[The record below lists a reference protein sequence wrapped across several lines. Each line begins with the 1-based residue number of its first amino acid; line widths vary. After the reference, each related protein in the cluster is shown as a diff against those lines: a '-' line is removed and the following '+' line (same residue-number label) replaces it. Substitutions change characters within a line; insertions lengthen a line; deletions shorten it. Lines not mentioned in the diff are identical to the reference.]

1 MSTRLHRASTTSVI
15 PLAALAL
22 LALIGCKP
30 ASLAAGATAPVSV
43 SVITV
48 SLQPLRQ
55 WDDFTGRLEAM
66 QSVAIKP
73 RVGGFIDAIAFED
86 GALVRQG
93 QLLYQIDP
101 RPYQAQVDRLEAGL
115 QQAVANAALAR
126 TNRDRNRRLVA
137 SSAISGSEMDAQDAN
152 AKVTA
157 ANVAAAQAALTAARL
172 DLSFTRV
179 TAPIDGR
186 ISKAMITRGNL
197 VTTDSFLTTVVTDS
211 PIYAAFNVDEQA
223 YLKYAAAQRGKDN
236 AVYIGLMGENGFPHQ
251 ARLRFLDNAVDPSSG
266 TLAAR
271 AMLTN
276 SDGSLT
282 PGLFCRVRLVS
293 STQEQVALLPEQA
306 LGIDLGKRYVL
317 VVDNARRVQYRA
329 VTLGQAVGD
338 WRIVRTGLNP
348 GDRVMVNG
356 LQKVRP
362 GDIVTIAPGTAAVSP
377 AELAVLLPQA

>member
-1 MSTRLHRASTTSVI
+1 MSTLPYRARTAAFY

-22 LALIGCKP
+22 VYLVGCKP
-30 ASLAAGATAPVSV
+30 ASPAASTPAPTAVN
-43 SVITV
+43 VITV
-48 SLQPLRQ
+48 SLHPLRQ
-55 WDDFTGRLEAM
+55 WDDFTGRLEAV
-66 QSVAIKP
+66 QRVEIKP
-73 RVGGFIDAIAFED
+73 RVGGFIDSIAFED

-93 QLLYQIDP
+93 QVLYQIDP

-115 QQAVANAALAR
+115 QQALANAALAR
-126 TNRDRNRRLVA
+126 TNRDRNRRLIA

-152 AKVTA
+152 AKVTL

-172 DLSFTRV
+172 DLSFTHV

-186 ISKAMITRGNL
+186 ISKALITRGNL
-197 VTTDSFLTTVVTDS
+197 VTTDSLLTTVVADS

-236 AVYIGLMGENGFPHQ
+236 AVYVGLMGEPGFPHQ
-251 ARLRFLDNAVDPSSG
+251 ARLRFLDNSVDPNSG

-317 VVDNARRVQYRA
+317 IVDKDRRVQYRA

-338 WRIVRTGLNP
+338 WRIVRSGLNP
-348 GDRVMVNG
+348 GELVVVNG
-356 LQKVRP
+356 LQKVRS
-362 GDIVTIAPGTAAVSP
+362 GDSVTIAAGAPAASP
-377 AELAVLLPQA
+377 AELAALLPHD